1 MNSAR
6 YAILEGAIKE
16 IGDFKVTL
24 FGDICPDHVIS
35 TGHQM
40 TNLVSNFEYLLLLCF
55 LTVAKGALTQK
66 R

>member
-35 TGHQM
+35 TGGEHI
-40 TNLVSNFEYLLLLCF
+40 THLHISDIVTFE
-55 LTVAKGALTQK
+55 TDITDT
-66 R
+66 